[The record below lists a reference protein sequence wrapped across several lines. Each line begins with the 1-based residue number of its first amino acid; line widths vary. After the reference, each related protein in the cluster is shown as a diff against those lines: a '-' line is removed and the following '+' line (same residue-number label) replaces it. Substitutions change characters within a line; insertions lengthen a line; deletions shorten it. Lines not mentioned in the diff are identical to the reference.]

1 MTSLEVLILTAFA
14 LVIVFAALPY
24 VVNTLYASMAPLEYR
39 TASAYV
45 LAFADSLEADF
56 GMVGARKY
64 FQLPNFVYGSFG
76 AVNRTYIVE
85 LRCGQTYRLT
95 WTSFRLWYNSTYLTG
110 ASRMLRGL
118 KGGLVA
124 EPGDALI
131 AVNATER
138 GVVAYPRLVLVRGQ
152 GESYLYITNATVV
165 VPHSGFSY
173 LSYDIQG
180 ISTQASY
187 GACQSVVVDGVV
199 YPVSGT
205 LYVVVNKAQV
215 VLR

>member
-56 GMVGARKY
+56 GMVGAKKF

-76 AVNRTYIVE
+76 AANRTHVVE
-85 LRCGQTYRLT
+85 LRCGQTYRLV
-95 WTSFRLWYNSTYLTG
+95 WMSFRLWYNSTYLIG
-110 ASRMLRGL
+110 VPRMLRGL
-118 KGGLVA
+118 RGGLVA

-138 GVVAYPRLVLVRGQ
+138 GIVAYPRLSLVVGRG
-152 GESYLYITNATVV
+152 ETYLYIMNVTVV
-165 VPHSGFSY
+165 ASRSGFSY

-180 ISTQASY
+180 ISTPISY
-187 GACQSVVVDGVV
+187 GACQSVVVNGVA

-205 LYVVVNKAQV
+205 LYVVVNNAQV